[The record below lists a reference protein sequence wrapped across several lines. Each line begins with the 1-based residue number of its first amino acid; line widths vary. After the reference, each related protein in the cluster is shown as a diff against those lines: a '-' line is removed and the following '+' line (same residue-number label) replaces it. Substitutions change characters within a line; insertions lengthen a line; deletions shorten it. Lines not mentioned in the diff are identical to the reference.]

1 LAYIDDDAENTV
13 IENKAQLVEYLESGC
28 NMTELNVTSPTG
40 IRDLERASDVR
51 IAEQILDA
59 ITSTL
64 QVGTTRGA
72 SP

>member
-1 LAYIDDDAENTV
+1 
-13 IENKAQLVEYLESGC
+13 
-28 NMTELNVTSPTG
+28 MTEINVTSPTG
-40 IRDLERASDVR
+40 IRELERASDVR

-59 ITSTL
+59 ITSKL